1 MNQTVVNSL
10 AQFQQIVLNEDKAKT
25 FDLLKQFDLIK
36 HNGIKKCN
44 KGHVMEIKEF
54 RNRTDG
60 YVWRCGKKGC
70 QTHKSIREN
79 TFFANGKIKIWQIL
93 MIIFNWV
100 AEFMQKTSMQILDV
114 HRNTISNY
122 HKKIRLIILRQLNK
136 NEIKIGGLNKIV
148 EIDESLFVRVK
159 HNRGSDMHRQ
169 QVWIFGMYERPD
181 PDQPRDPRKVL
192 FFKVATRDATTLL
205 NIIYKHVLPG
215 TTIYSDMWAS
225 YNQIINLDRR
235 YQHRTVNHSINFVA
249 PDGTH
254 TNSIESAWRLAKVQF
269 KRMHGVSRI
278 YLQSLLDEHTWRLL
292 NGHKDLWQVLKTVLE
307 AISAYYANDDD
318 ADAELDRTIQRI
330 DDEISNDIRNNVD
343 MMDFN
348 EMGKEQL
355 ELPPGNYENLF
366 MLNVAT
372 LTNTN
377 EKDQ

>member
-60 YVWRCGKKGC
+60 YVWRCGKKRC

-114 HRNTISNY
+114 
-122 HKKIRLIILRQLNK
+122 
-136 NEIKIGGLNKIV
+136 
-148 EIDESLFVRVK
+148 
-159 HNRGSDMHRQ
+159 
-169 QVWIFGMYERPD
+169 
-181 PDQPRDPRKVL
+181 
-192 FFKVATRDATTLL
+192 
-205 NIIYKHVLPG
+205 HVLPG

-269 KRMHGVSRI
+269 KRMHA
-278 YLQSLLDEHTWRLL
+278 Q
-292 NGHKDLWQVLKTVLE
+292 
-307 AISAYYANDDD
+307 
-318 ADAELDRTIQRI
+318 
-330 DDEISNDIRNNVD
+330 
-343 MMDFN
+343 
-348 EMGKEQL
+348 
-355 ELPPGNYENLF
+355 
-366 MLNVAT
+366 
-372 LTNTN
+372 
-377 EKDQ
+377 

>member
-122 HKKIRLIILRQLNK
+122 HKKIRLIILYC
-136 NEIKIGGLNKIV
+136 I
-148 EIDESLFVRVK
+148 
-159 HNRGSDMHRQ
+159 SD
-169 QVWIFGMYERPD
+169 P
-181 PDQPRDPRKVL
+181 
-192 FFKVATRDATTLL
+192 LL
-205 NIIYKHVLPG
+205 C
-215 TTIYSDMWAS
+215 
-225 YNQIINLDRR
+225 
-235 YQHRTVNHSINFVA
+235 F
-249 PDGTH
+249 
-254 TNSIESAWRLAKVQF
+254 
-269 KRMHGVSRI
+269 
-278 YLQSLLDEHTWRLL
+278 
-292 NGHKDLWQVLKTVLE
+292 
-307 AISAYYANDDD
+307 
-318 ADAELDRTIQRI
+318 
-330 DDEISNDIRNNVD
+330 
-343 MMDFN
+343 
-348 EMGKEQL
+348 
-355 ELPPGNYENLF
+355 
-366 MLNVAT
+366 T
-372 LTNTN
+372 LTNKLLSISTILFKPPILISFLFN
-377 EKDQ
+377 CLRIIRRIFL

>member
-10 AQFQQIVLNEDKAKT
+10 AQFQQIILNEDKAKT

-181 PDQPRDPRKVL
+181 P
-192 FFKVATRDATTLL
+192 FK
-205 NIIYKHVLPG
+205 I
-215 TTIYSDMWAS
+215 
-225 YNQIINLDRR
+225 
-235 YQHRTVNHSINFVA
+235 
-249 PDGTH
+249 
-254 TNSIESAWRLAKVQF
+254 
-269 KRMHGVSRI
+269 
-278 YLQSLLDEHTWRLL
+278 
-292 NGHKDLWQVLKTVLE
+292 
-307 AISAYYANDDD
+307 
-318 ADAELDRTIQRI
+318 
-330 DDEISNDIRNNVD
+330 
-343 MMDFN
+343 
-348 EMGKEQL
+348 
-355 ELPPGNYENLF
+355 
-366 MLNVAT
+366 
-372 LTNTN
+372 
-377 EKDQ
+377 